1 MLVQTGTGVFRTNP
15 RAPLPGETCWIHLA
29 QPEAEEVENLLG
41 DILELHPLAVED
53 VQHFG
58 QRAKVDVYDHWARPH
73 ALVSFYSLTEKL
85 DTVELSLIIGTNFI
99 VSVTEQPV
107 SWLEEMYR
115 RAEAAGFS
123 FENPTSVLYRILDGC
138 VDIFGDQLDD
148 LDGRLERM
156 QRRVFRRPDEE
167 IASTVFQ
174 IKRRLH
180 QLRKIALDEL
190 ATVSSFKA
198 ETMPFVD
205 RHFEVYF
212 QDINDHI
219 ARTIDNIEL
228 VRDGFG
234 ALLDFQAMQRSA
246 KMNEVMKTLTIIST
260 IFLPLSFIV
269 GLYGMNFHDMP
280 ELSWRFGYLYVWILM
295 IAVTVFFIIYF
306 KWKKWW

>member
-1 MLVQTGTGVFRTNP
+1 MQTSTGVISTIA
-15 RAPLPGETCWIHLA
+15 RAPLAEETCWIHLV
-29 QPEAEEVENLLG
+29 QPEASEVKKILG

-53 VQHFG
+53 AQHLG
-58 QRAKVDVYDHWARPH
+58 QRAKVDLYDHWERSH

-85 DTVELSLIIGTNFI
+85 DTVELSLIIGANFI
-99 VSVTEQPV
+99 VSVTEKPV
-107 SWLEEMYR
+107 PWLEALYH
-115 RAEAAGFS
+115 RAGSEGFS
-123 FENPTSVLYRILDGC
+123 FQNPTTILYRILDGC
-138 VDIFGDQLDD
+138 VDAFADQLDD

-156 QRRVFRRPDEE
+156 QRRVFHRPEEE

-198 ETMPFVD
+198 ETMPFID

-212 QDINDHI
+212 QDVNDHI
-219 ARTIDNIEL
+219 ARTVDNIEL

-269 GLYGMNFHDMP
+269 GLYGMNFRDIP

-295 IAVTVFFIIYF
+295 IAITMFFVVYF
-306 KWKKWW
+306 KRKRWW